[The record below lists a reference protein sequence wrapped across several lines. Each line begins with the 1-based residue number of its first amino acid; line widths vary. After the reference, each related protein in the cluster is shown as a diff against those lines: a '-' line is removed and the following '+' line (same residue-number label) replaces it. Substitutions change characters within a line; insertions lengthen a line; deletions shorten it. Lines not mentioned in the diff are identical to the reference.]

1 MKETLIMV
9 TLPMADGTTKT
20 IENEELKKWVS
31 FCENVDSYA
40 RLHNMNPPWDEI
52 KWKITKPDTIHY

>member
-1 MKETLIMV
+1 MV
-9 TLPMADGTTKT
+9 TLTMADGTTKT